1 MKIAI
6 VTSNNISVNEDTKK
20 GTEILFRILV
30 NNLAKQTKNGNVS
43 LRAFCSGDSELP
55 VSIESIDYHS
65 TSFDKTIPPEK
76 NIIFELALLSK
87 AFSMQDQ
94 FDIYHLHIGD
104 GDIVLPFAQFVSK
117 PLLITLHHTFD
128 KPYVKRYFSLFQ
140 HLPNVYFVSL
150 SNYQRTFL
158 PELNFIK
165 TIYNGIETE
174 KFTPNANGGE
184 TMMWSGRGDPV
195 KGLDTAFRVINKTR
209 KKTKFFIIRKS
220 SQMEWLEKTLQL
232 ISSLRVQQE
241 VLVTFDVVRD
251 QLIKHYQNSKLFLFP
266 TNLEESCPLSA
277 LESMACG
284 TPVVAFARGS
294 VPEIVKDG
302 ETGFLVNPSDNDIR
316 GDWTVKKTGIDG
328 LCEAIEKVYSMT
340 EKEYQKMRHNCR
352 SLVEKSF
359 SASRMAEEYLEIYRR
374 IVYPEH

>member
-6 VTSNNISVNEDTKK
+6 ITSNNTNVGEDTKK

-30 NNLAKQTKNGNVS
+30 NNLAKQAKNGNVS
-43 LRAFCSGDSELP
+43 LTAFCSGDSELP
-55 VSIESIDYHS
+55 VRIESIDSHS

-76 NIIFELALLSK
+76 NIIFELALISK

-94 FDIYHLHIGD
+94 FDIYHIHIGD
-104 GDIVLPFAQFVSK
+104 GDIILPFAQFVSK
-117 PLLITLHHTFD
+117 PILITLHHVFD

-140 HLPNVYFVSL
+140 HLPNVFFVSL

-158 PELNFIK
+158 PKLNFIK

-174 KFTPNANGGE
+174 KFMPSVNGGE

-195 KGLDTAFRVINKTR
+195 KGLDTAFQIINKTR
-209 KKTKFFIIRKS
+209 KKTEFFIIRKS
-220 SQMEWLEKTLQL
+220 TQIEWLEKTLRL
-232 ISSLRVQQE
+232 ISSLQIQQE
-241 VLVTFDVVRD
+241 VSVTFDLVRG

-284 TPVVAFARGS
+284 TPVVAYARGS
-294 VPEIVKDG
+294 IPEIVKDG
-302 ETGFLVNPSDNDIR
+302 ETGFLVNPSDDDIR
-316 GDWTVKKTGIDG
+316 GDWIIKKSGIDG
-328 LCEAIEKVYSMT
+328 LCEAIEKIYSMP
-340 EKEYQKMRHNCR
+340 EEDYNQMRQNCR
-352 SLVEKSF
+352 THVEKNF
-359 SASRMAEEYLEIYRR
+359 TAGRMAEEYLKVYKT
-374 IVYPEH
+374 IVSK